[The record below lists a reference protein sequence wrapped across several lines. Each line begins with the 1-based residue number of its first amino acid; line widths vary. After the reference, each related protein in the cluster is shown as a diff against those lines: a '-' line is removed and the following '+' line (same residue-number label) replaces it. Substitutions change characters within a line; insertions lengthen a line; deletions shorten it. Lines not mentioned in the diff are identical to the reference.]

1 MQVQIDKTKEEIQ
14 EKKRQMRLLE
24 QRINSADIPQ
34 LIANPQEMSQVRGG
48 FLLMVTLIM
57 FSFSQNRQLL
67 FKYYSLLLLSSFGLW
82 VNAENVETDVPTQR
96 EVL

>member
-48 FLLMVTLIM
+48 FLLMVTLIK

>member
-48 FLLMVTLIM
+48 FLLMVTLIK

-82 VNAENVETDVPTQR
+82 VNAENVETDVPTQ
-96 EVL
+96 

>member
-48 FLLMVTLIM
+48 FLLMVTLISSALVKTGNY
-57 FSFSQNRQLL
+57 SFNTILCCFCHPL
-67 FKYYSLLLLSSFGLW
+67 GCG
-82 VNAENVETDVPTQR
+82 
-96 EVL
+96 

>member
-1 MQVQIDKTKEEIQ
+1 VQVQIDKTKEEIQ

-34 LIANPQEMSQVRGG
+34 LIANPQEMSQVRVG
-48 FLLMVTLIM
+48 FLLMVTLIR

-67 FKYYSLLLLSSFGLW
+67 F
-82 VNAENVETDVPTQR
+82 
-96 EVL
+96 